1 MDPLTLGIGAV
12 GLGMQIFGGMSAS
25 EHADQANQVQ
35 QQIAGLEKDVNGQR
49 RDAMELSAR
58 RQQMEVF
65 RNNQRQR
72 AMATNAAVNQGAQFG
87 SGLQGGLA
95 QVQDQSMFNSLGISQ
110 NLQIGR
116 NIFGFNDQIT
126 SYKAQLSSIQT
137 EMGKDQGMA
146 SLGGS
151 ISKSAGM
158 LGQMGQSFGSGGG
171 GGGLSSGSAFN
182 NSNMNSPYYGPLN

>member
-12 GLGMQIFGGMSAS
+12 GLGMSIFGGVSAS
-25 EHADQANQVQ
+25 QHAEEAARVSG
-35 QQIAGLEKDVNGQR
+35 QIAGLEKDVNEQR
-49 RDAMELSAR
+49 RTAMELSSR

-72 AMATNAAVNQGAQFG
+72 AMASNAAVNQGAQFG

-110 NLQIGR
+110 NLEIGR
-116 NIFGFNDQIT
+116 NIFGLNDQI
-126 SYKAQLSSIQT
+126 SGYKAQLSSIQGSMAT
-137 EMGKDQGMA
+137 DQGLA

-151 ISKSAGM
+151 ITKGAGM
-158 LGQMGQSFGSGGG
+158 LGQMGQGIGFGKTTP
-171 GGGLSSGSAFN
+171 SARTFD
-182 NSNMNSPYYGPLN
+182 NMGDWDI

>member
-1 MDPLTLGIGAV
+1 MDPLTLGIGAI
-12 GLGMQIFGGMSAS
+12 GLGMQIFGGIGAS
-25 EHADQANQVQ
+25 EQAEKANQVQ
-35 QQIAGLEKDVNGQR
+35 QQIAGVEKQVNGQR

-95 QVQDQSMFNSLGISQ
+95 QVQDQSMYNSLGISQ
-110 NLQIGR
+110 NLEIGR

-126 SYKAQLSSIQT
+126 DYKSQLSSIQT
-137 EMGKDQGMA
+137 QMGQDQGIA
-146 SLGGS
+146 SFGGS

-158 LGQMGQSFGSGGG
+158 LGQMGQGFGNMFGG
-171 GGGLSSGSAFN
+171 GGGLANGQAFN
-182 NSNMNSPYYGPLN
+182 GTSNQYYGPLN

>member
-1 MDPLTLGIGAV
+1 MDPLTLGIAAV
-12 GLGMQIFGGMSAS
+12 GIGMQVFGGMSAS
-25 EHADQANQVQ
+25 EHANQANQVQ
-35 QQIAGLEKDVNGQR
+35 QQIAGLEQGVNGQR
-49 RDAMELSAR
+49 RDAMELSGR

-116 NIFGFNDQIT
+116 NIFGLNDQIT
-126 SYKAQLSSIQT
+126 GAKAQVSSIQT
-137 EMGKDQGMA
+137 QMGQDQGIA

-151 ISKSAGM
+151 ISRSAGT
-158 LGQMGQSFGSGGG
+158 LGQMGQGFGSGGG
-171 GGGLSSGSAFN
+171 GGLAAGNAFN
-182 NSNMNSPYYGPLN
+182 NSNMNSQYYGPLN